1 MLAAVKE
8 VATND
13 LKIDTQRNELWPKG
27 YYSKTSRR
35 FVDYFRI
42 SSAMIFGPSD
52 TELFKLTLRT
62 PMLEAVSPLLFPLPM
77 VSSATAFSGVSNPPL
92 PTCFASSATSFAG
105 VVDYV

>member
-1 MLAAVKE
+1 VLSNQVTIPISTK
-8 VATND
+8 
-13 LKIDTQRNELWPKG
+13 KIDIDDLLKEYMKR
-27 YYSKTSRR
+27 YHSKTSLS

-42 SSAMIFGPSD
+42 SSALIFGPSPD

-77 VSSATAFSGVSNPPL
+77 VSSAT
-92 PTCFASSATSFAG
+92 SFAG